1 MSEHAKTTS
10 LPTQNI
16 GQNMTHTLV
25 KQLNPLPQITPSGTR
40 IMCYVSLYVNHNL
53 AFNLGN
59 TVDG

>member
-25 KQLNPLPQITPSGTR
+25 KQLNPLPQITPSGNITHAR
-40 IMCYVSLYVNHNL
+40 E
-53 AFNLGN
+53 AGA
-59 TVDG
+59 